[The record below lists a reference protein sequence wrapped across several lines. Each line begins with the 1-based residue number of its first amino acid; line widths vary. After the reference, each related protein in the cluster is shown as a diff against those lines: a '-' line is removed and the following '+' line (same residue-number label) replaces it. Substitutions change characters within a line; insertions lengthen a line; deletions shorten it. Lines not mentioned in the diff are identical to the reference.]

1 VSRVG
6 VVAAL
11 AALVLAGPAAAI
23 TRTSVIAAANQVRAQ
38 YGEPSLRAAP
48 YRPSDGGFEVE
59 PAVGELTPLEAI
71 GNWTELLAQ
80 LIDPR
85 VLTVAAR
92 AGLGG
97 VVQLELGPPR
107 PGRLTGAIVP
117 RRIDPALPIDV
128 AVLLPARTA
137 GPVDFAELRGE
148 TWVEIPAQVETA
160 RGVLGSQ
167 VVDIQVDRPAYDS
180 RYKLVVGGR
189 TYTFRTGSP
198 SAAFVAKTWTFGP
211 TMTPD
216 AVATVQQAF
225 ASAPPFVQPLAGA
238 LDGAVTFELQGCV
251 GGDPDDSCMREV
263 GNTFRIYL
271 NPADVT
277 PFTVLHE
284 FAHVVDA
291 VGLDVY
297 GQLAVQKLFAG
308 SAAWSDCFFYRPLG
322 CVPPE
327 ELFADQFASA
337 STGVSP
343 VEVSYGDPP
352 LADPG
357 AFAAL
362 VSQQFAFR
370 PGYAA
375 DPSRAAP

>member
-1 VSRVG
+1 VLRAAGV

-11 AALVLAGPAAAI
+11 ALAGPAGAF
-23 TRTSVIAAANQVRAQ
+23 TRGSVVAAANQVRVQ
-38 YGEPSLRAAP
+38 YGESPLRAVP
-48 YRPSDGGFEVE
+48 YRPSEGGFEVE
-59 PAVGELTPLEAI
+59 PAAGERTPLEAI

-85 VLTVAAR
+85 VQTVATR

-128 AVLLPARTA
+128 AVLLPGRTG
-137 GPVDFAELRGE
+137 GPVDFAELRGG
-148 TWVEIPAQVETA
+148 TWIEIPAQVETA
-160 RGVLGSQ
+160 KGILGSQ

-180 RYKLVVGGR
+180 RYRLVVGGR
-189 TYTFRTGSP
+189 TYTLRTASP
-198 SAAFVAKTWTFGP
+198 SAAFVAKTWTFGS

-216 AVATVQQAF
+216 AVATVEQAF
-225 ASAPPFVQPLAGA
+225 ASAPPFVQQLAGA
-238 LDGAVTFELQGCV
+238 LDGAVTFELEACV
-251 GGDPDDSCMREV
+251 GGDPGDSCMRQV
-263 GNTFRIYL
+263 GNTFRIDV
-271 NPADVT
+271 NPADAT
-277 PFTVLHE
+277 AFTVLHE

-291 VGLDVY
+291 VGLDVL
-297 GQLAVQKLFAG
+297 GQLSVEKLFAA
-308 SAAWSDCFFYRPLG
+308 SPDWSDCFFYRPLG

-327 ELFADQFASA
+327 EVFADQFAYSA
-337 STGVSP
+337 TGVSP

-352 LADPG
+352 LVEA
-357 AFAAL
+357 AAL
-362 VSQQFAFR
+362 AAVLSQQFAFR

-375 DPSRAAP
+375 DPARSTP